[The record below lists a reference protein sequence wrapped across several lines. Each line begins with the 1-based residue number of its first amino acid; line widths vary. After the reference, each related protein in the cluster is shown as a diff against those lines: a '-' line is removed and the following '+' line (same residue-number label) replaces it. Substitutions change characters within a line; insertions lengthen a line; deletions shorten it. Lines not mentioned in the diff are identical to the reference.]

1 MSKAPYKRLHTNEEY
16 QEKIHE
22 YFGMIGDDYDKP
34 IDMIYIIKN
43 PSASNNSNDDVE
55 EEYEEPEKTFT
66 SMNFVWKII
75 WEIPPDM
82 FKFMNRPEKIRFIRV
97 AKQRILKTLNT
108 NIDFVSRDLGA
119 KDKASKE
126 LAATQRASLINEE
139 FKRKLS
145 KKIDKLITDNK
156 ITTKELYKD
165 NDSLLQTYIDGPKSL
180 PTPKGKKVTK
190 SVKIKADA
198 DPVQV
203 QPVQVQPVKTEP
215 VKVAKPTPK
224 PRVAKPKVK
233 AMVEPVP
240 MVEPVNKLSEYKKN
254 SIAEFQMEM
263 DDLDEADKLKHKE
276 EDTPEILSGID
287 ALKHEFLNKFT
298 SELNM
303 IFEEYYDEDVSKL
316 MTTQLQFYAERLQD
330 IRKGVHFK
338 PNRRIQ
344 TRVKLRREGLKI
356 MPPGTRVN
364 QPEVYALPKVNKKPK
379 PRARAKTLKVNA
391 PPNALPANALP
402 VVKTNAETNIEKYR
416 AGINAMFKTLNMS
429 KLEKLAKAPKPR
441 GTRVNKQPKVNATMR
456 APNIKKYEPTLVIQS
471 NEEKQALERKKQS
484 QMKATKSLEQELKNK
499 HGKSGMMSKSAGR
512 KDALANKPNVNVAK
526 PTLRGTR
533 SNKTKTNSHSVVNTL
548 AGPVKATKKITPK
561 YLKSKP

>member
-16 QEKIHE
+16 QQKIHE
-22 YFGMIGDDYDKP
+22 YFDMIGDEYDKP

-43 PSASNNSNDDVE
+43 PSASNSINSNDDVE

-75 WEIPPDM
+75 WEIPPNM
-82 FKFMNRPEKIRFIRV
+82 FKFMTRPEQIRFIRL

-108 NIDFVSRDLGA
+108 HIDFVSRDLGA
-119 KDKASKE
+119 KNTASKN
-126 LAATQRASLINEE
+126 LAATQRASLNDET
-139 FKRKLS
+139 FKSKLS
-145 KKIDKLITDNK
+145 KKIDKLMNENK
-156 ITTKELYKD
+156 ITDKELYED
-165 NDSLLQTYIDGPKSL
+165 NDTLLQTYIDRPKKLKPPL

-190 SVKIKADA
+190 AVAVA
-198 DPVQV
+198 
-203 QPVQVQPVKTEP
+203 EP
-215 VKVAKPTPK
+215 VKVAKMQPK

-233 AMVEPVP
+233 VLTQDKPVPMVEPVAF
-240 MVEPVNKLSEYKKN
+240 VEPVNKLSEYKKN
-254 SIAEFQMEM
+254 SIAEFRVEM

-276 EDTPEILSGID
+276 EDTPEILNGID
-287 ALKHEFLNKFT
+287 SLKNEFLNKFT
-298 SELNM
+298 RELNM
-303 IFEEYYDEDVSKL
+303 IFEQDYDKEVQQL
-316 MTTQLQFYAERLQD
+316 LATQLQFYAERLQD
-330 IRKGVHFK
+330 IRKSVHFK

-402 VVKTNAETNIEKYR
+402 VVKTNAETKIEKYK

-429 KLEKLAKAPKPR
+429 KLEKLVKAPKPR

-456 APNIKKYEPTLVIQS
+456 APNIKKYEPTLIIQS
-471 NEEKQALERKKQS
+471 NENKQALERKKQS
-484 QMKATKSLEQELKNK
+484 QMKAKKGLDLDLMNI

-512 KDALANKPNVNVAK
+512 KDALANKQPVNVAK
-526 PTLRGTR
+526 PKPRGTR
-533 SNKTKTNSHSVVNTL
+533 SKPKTNSQSVVNTR
-548 AGPVKATKKITPK
+548 AGPVKATKNITPK
-561 YLKSKP
+561 YLKVQP

>member
-43 PSASNNSNDDVE
+43 PSASNSVNSNDDVE

-75 WEIPPDM
+75 WEIPPNM
-82 FKFMNRPEKIRFIRV
+82 FKFMTRPEQIRFIRV

-119 KDKASKE
+119 KDKESKE
-126 LAATQRASLINEE
+126 LAATQRASLNDEE

-145 KKIDKLITDNK
+145 KKIDKLVDENK
-156 ITTKELYKD
+156 IKNKELYED

-190 SVKIKADA
+190 SVAA
-198 DPVQV
+198 
-203 QPVQVQPVKTEP
+203 EP
-215 VKVAKPTPK
+215 VIVAKPVRVKKPPPK

-233 AMVEPVP
+233 AIEPVPMVEPVAF
-240 MVEPVNKLSEYKKN
+240 VEPVNKLSEYKKN
-254 SIAEFQMEM
+254 SIAEFQIEM
-263 DDLDEADKLKHKE
+263 DELDEADKLKYKE

-287 ALKHEFLNKFT
+287 ALKNEFLNKFT
-298 SELNM
+298 RELNM
-303 IFEEYYDEDVSKL
+303 IFEQDYDKEVQQL
-316 MTTQLQFYAERLQD
+316 LATQLQFYAERLQD
-330 IRKGVHFK
+330 FRKQAHFK
-338 PNRRIQ
+338 PSTGIQ
-344 TRVKLRREGLKI
+344 TRVKLRQQGLKI
-356 MPPGTRVN
+356 RPPGTSVN
-364 QPEVYALPKVNKKPK
+364 HPNIYALP
-379 PRARAKTLKVNA
+379 
-391 PPNALPANALP
+391 
-402 VVKTNAETNIEKYR
+402 TNIENYEPMLVIQSNETKQALER
-416 AGINAMFKTLNMS
+416 KKQLQMKSKKSLELDLKNKHGKGGIMSKSAGIKDAPANKPHV
-429 KLEKLAKAPKPR
+429 KVAKAPKPR

-471 NEEKQALERKKQS
+471 NENKQALERKKQS
-484 QMKATKSLEQELKNK
+484 QMKSKKSLELDLKNK

-526 PTLRGTR
+526 PNPRGTR
-533 SNKTKTNSHSVVNTL
+533 SNKTKTNLQSVVNTL

>member
-16 QEKIHE
+16 QQKIHE

-43 PSASNNSNDDVE
+43 PSASNNSNDDIE

-82 FKFMNRPEKIRFIRV
+82 FKFMTRPEKIRFIRV

-108 NIDFVSRDLGA
+108 NIDFVSKDLGA

-126 LAATQRASLINEE
+126 LAAMQRASLNDEE
-139 FKRKLS
+139 FKKILS
-145 KKIDKLITDNK
+145 KKIDNLIATSEPK
-156 ITTKELYKD
+156 IKNKELYED

-190 SVKIKADA
+190 SVAKKVDA

-203 QPVQVQPVKTEP
+203 QPVIVAKP
-215 VKVAKPTPK
+215 VKVAKPPPK

-233 AMVEPVP
+233 VLPQVEPVP
-240 MVEPVNKLSEYKKN
+240 IVEPVNKLSEYKKN
-254 SIAEFQMEM
+254 SIAEFQIEM

-276 EDTPEILSGID
+276 EDTPEILNGID
-287 ALKHEFLNKFT
+287 TLKHEFLNKFT

-338 PNRRIQ
+338 PNRRVQ
-344 TRVKLRREGLKI
+344 TRVKLRREGILKAPFKPNTTAKILKI
-356 MPPGTRVN
+356 GELPKPLGTRVN
-364 QPEVYALPKVNKKPK
+364 NQPKVNDLPKVNKKTAQPK

-391 PPNALPANALP
+391 KSNALP
-402 VVKTNAETNIEKYR
+402 VVKTNAKPNALPVAKTNAETNIEKY
-416 AGINAMFKTLNMS
+416 AKSVSAMFKTLNMS
-429 KLEKLAKAPKPR
+429 KLEKLAKKPTPRGVRKTAKMNTPVAILNKPPINVPKITELIKQMYQPKPR
-441 GTRVNKQPKVNATMR
+441 GTR
-456 APNIKKYEPTLVIQS
+456 S
-471 NEEKQALERKKQS
+471 
-484 QMKATKSLEQELKNK
+484 
-499 HGKSGMMSKSAGR
+499 
-512 KDALANKPNVNVAK
+512 
-526 PTLRGTR
+526 
-533 SNKTKTNSHSVVNTL
+533 KTKTNSQRVNTL
-548 AGPVKATKKITPK
+548 GVNTRAGPVKATKKITPK
-561 YLKSKP
+561 YLKVQP